1 MGIKYKIKRHVSY
14 YHVKGYSDRVYV
26 ISNTKRGY
34 RIEFTDSELPDVYLS
49 VCVDSKRNKD
59 DQAAI
64 DYRSSVLD
72 YILWINNDFYLFLMK
87 NVDIIKEENILG
99 YKITSVS
106 RTDFFKIIL
115 PQMEEVYRL
124 KMVK

>member
-1 MGIKYKIKRHVSY
+1 MGIKYKIKRHVSH

-34 RIEFTDSELPDVYLS
+34 RIEFTDSELPDIYLS

-72 YILWINNDFYLFLMK
+72 YILWINHDFYLFLMK

-115 PQMEEVYRL
+115 PQMDKVCRL